1 MVSVYRKIMMMQIK
15 NGLCLMWL
23 FVLMLLFAACS
34 HRQKGDESWHKDI
47 DEFVSGHQSL
57 MQSHPDSMIMLIRN
71 FKCEGNPDKSDQWKK
86 LLIAKCYYMKG
97 ADAQCQSLI
106 DSVNAYC
113 KQTPDNRILSYAD
126 NLQGILLLV
135 SGKRKEALNY
145 YEKAYHEIMNL
156 DSCGEAIDVCINIAD
171 ASRQMGKLADASSWY
186 RRAYFLADSLNQH
199 EAQNSILSGLG
210 QVYNDLQNYQLA
222 HHYFQKAERLYPPK
236 NPKDVHFFYNSW
248 GNVYSSQENRLR
260 L

>member
-1 MVSVYRKIMMMQIK
+1 MVSVYRKIMTMQIK
-15 NGLCLMWL
+15 NGLCLLWL

-135 SGKRKEALNY
+135 SGKRKEALIY
-145 YEKAYHEIMNL
+145 YEKAYREIMNL
-156 DSCGEAIDVCINIAD
+156 DS
-171 ASRQMGKLADASSWY
+171 
-186 RRAYFLADSLNQH
+186 
-199 EAQNSILSGLG
+199 
-210 QVYNDLQNYQLA
+210 
-222 HHYFQKAERLYPPK
+222 
-236 NPKDVHFFYNSW
+236 
-248 GNVYSSQENRLR
+248 
-260 L
+260 